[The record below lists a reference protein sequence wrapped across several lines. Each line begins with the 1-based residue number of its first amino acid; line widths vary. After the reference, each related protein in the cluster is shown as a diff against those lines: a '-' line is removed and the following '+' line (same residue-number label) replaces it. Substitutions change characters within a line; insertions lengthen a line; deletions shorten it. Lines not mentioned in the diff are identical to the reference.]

1 MMGLALFAGAMTA
14 AATLLVVNLF
24 LLMKAVLW
32 LVLLPFRL
40 LFLALALPLLL
51 INVVVGIVGGVLLAT
66 FLAIGGVLV
75 AILLAVVAPLLPLA
89 LLVLGT
95 WALFRLM
102 KRPAAA

>member
-14 AATLLVVNLF
+14 AATLLVVGMF

-40 LFLALALPLLL
+40 LFLALALPLIL
-51 INVVVGIVGGVLLAT
+51 INVVVGIVGGVLLLT

-89 LLVLGT
+89 FLVLVT
-95 WALFRLM
+95 WALVRLM